1 MHIASPPFCELFRR
15 TSMKNNS
22 FLFAIVLT
30 LLLPI
35 IRSGGNALADG
46 TEASFLQAFRSLHS
60 TDIAGMGEDWFQGV
74 LPFDLD
80 GDGDEDC
87 IAYDTNGDD
96 CSWLFHER
104 TDNGWNL
111 SRPNARGK
119 HDIDRIARLD
129 ARQYSFS
136 SFQPRTIRLGC
147 SASSTTGRDTLPPTI
162 QRSARTLLL
171 SSSSPVAFMK
181 SGCGQTACRLSS
193 MLRRSS
199 VFSAFCPRNTA
210 GRISL
215 YRKRVGP
222 PADTPTF
229 LRRV

>member
-1 MHIASPPFCELFRR
+1 MPWPTAPRLRSSRRSVRCTPR
-15 TSMKNNS
+15 TSREWARTG
-22 FLFAIVLT
+22 FRECF
-30 LLLPI
+30 
-35 IRSGGNALADG
+35 RSIWTETETRTASHTTRTETTATGDSTNGRMTDGILADP
-46 TEASFLQAFRSLHS
+46 TRKES
-60 TDIAGMGEDWFQGV
+60 TISTGLPGLMQGSI
-74 LPFDLD
+74 P
-80 GDGDEDC
+80 
-87 IAYDTNGDD
+87 
-96 CSWLFHER
+96 
-104 TDNGWNL
+104 
-111 SRPNARGK
+111 
-119 HDIDRIARLD
+119 
-129 ARQYSFS
+129 FS